1 MKLKMAKNS
10 LFAILLRS
18 PWWISF
24 TVVLVIAL
32 ASGAL
37 LPPQYVVFGL
47 MGGLPFVVI
56 GVIAAYRQL
65 RAPSQRHVDQ
75 TLEKVAAMP
84 WRDFCQALEQAF
96 VANGYQVSRPNQ
108 GAADLELVK
117 GAQTTLVSA
126 RRWKAGSHGVEPLR
140 ALDQARQSK
149 DASHCVYITLGEL
162 GDATRRFA
170 EKQTIEMVNGAAL
183 VLLLD
188 KRPKA

>member
-24 TVVLVIAL
+24 AVVLVFAM
-32 ASGAL
+32 ASAAL

-47 MGGLPFVVI
+47 MGALPFLVI
-56 GVIAAYRQL
+56 GVIAAYRQF

-75 TLEKVAAMP
+75 TLEQVAAMP
-84 WRDFCQALEQAF
+84 WRDFCRALEQAF
-96 VANGYQVSRPNQ
+96 VASGYLVSRLDQ
-108 GAADLELVK
+108 GAADLQLNK
-117 GAQTTLVSA
+117 GTQTTLVSA
-126 RRWKAGSHGVEPLR
+126 KRWKAGSHGVEPLR
-140 ALDQARQSK
+140 ALDQQRRSK

-162 GDATRRFA
+162 SDATRRFA
-170 EKQTIEMVNGAAL
+170 EKQAIELVNGAAL
-183 VLLLD
+183 VQLLD

>member
-24 TVVLVIAL
+24 TVVFAIAL

-47 MGGLPFVVI
+47 MGALPFVVI

-65 RAPSQRHVDQ
+65 RAPSQRHVDE
-75 TLEKVAAMP
+75 TLEQLAAMP
-84 WRDFCQALEQAF
+84 WRDFCRALEQAF
-96 VANGYQVSRPNQ
+96 AANGYQVSRVDK
-108 GAADLELVK
+108 GAADLELHK

-126 RRWKAGSHGVEPLR
+126 KRWKAGSHGVEPLR
-140 ALDQARQSK
+140 SLDQERRSK
-149 DASHCVYITLGEL
+149 DASHCVYVTLGDL
-162 GDATRRFA
+162 SDATRRFA
-170 EKQTIEMVNGAAL
+170 EKQAIELVNGVAL
-183 VLLLD
+183 VQLLD
-188 KRPKA
+188 KRSKN